1 MTNAKLNKIKAMINA
16 GFSDEQIE
24 ENLNVTKADIYA
36 AITDEQPAKKEEEKT
51 KSGATPA
58 ILEKA
63 RAASI
68 ESKRKKGRETYEKY
82 KGLLDDWTL
91 SYDKFAKKYGIGAT
105 TAWRIAHSATA
116 EDYISGISENNA
128 NAKKK
133 FAEKPFKKNL
143 AKTKTKSKEAN
154 VKEYVDPKLVEFRSM
169 ADSLARIAEAFEKIA
184 EQPKKR
190 GLFRR

>member
-1 MTNAKLNKIKAMINA
+1 MTNAKLSKIKAMINA

-36 AITDEQPAKKEEEKT
+36 AIADEQPAKKEEEKA
-51 KSGATPA
+51 KRGATPEN
-58 ILEKA
+58 LEKA
-63 RAASI
+63 RAASV
-68 ESKRKKGRETYEKY
+68 ESKRKKARETYEKY

-133 FAEKPFKKNL
+133 LAEKPFKKNW
-143 AKTKTKSKEAN
+143 AKTKTKSKETNA
-154 VKEYVDPKLVEFRSM
+154 KEYVDPKLVEFRSM

>member
-1 MTNAKLNKIKAMINA
+1 MTNAKLSKIKAMINA

-36 AITDEQPAKKEEEKT
+36 AIADEQPAKKEEKNA

-63 RAASI
+63 RAAAI
-68 ESKRKKGRETYEKY
+68 ESKRKKSRETYEKY
-82 KGLLDDWTL
+82 KGLLDNWTL

-116 EDYISGISENNA
+116 EDYLDSISEA
-128 NAKKK
+128 NAKKRL
-133 FAEKPFKKNL
+133 AEKSFKKNWV
-143 AKTKTKSKEAN
+143 KTNTKAKSKETN
-154 VKEYVDPKLVEFRSM
+154 GKEYVDPKLVEFRSM
-169 ADSLARIAEAFEKIA
+169 SDSLARIAEAFEKIA